1 MNIDKCVVYVILNY
15 KLINKEF
22 QEEDKLDLQFKFN
35 KSLYSKEALI
45 KAAYNYIDDFYL
57 HLDCDE
63 EYFLVEMQP
72 RRKEQLCPTEKE
84 FQNEML
90 IQETRR
96 IVNERTSKL
105 REMMYARALASTV
118 IEEPTED
125 NAAESDNAEQILVDW
140 FEKNG

>member
-1 MNIDKCVVYVILNY
+1 MD
-15 KLINKEF
+15 F
-22 QEEDKLDLQFKFN
+22 QFKFN

-118 IEEPTED
+118 IEEPTEE
-125 NAAESDNAEQILVDW
+125 NTAESDSAEQILVDW